1 MAVAAWCRQCGA
13 YVYLTDQ
20 WGCVNGHAWTEASNW
35 YDPATGVP
43 VTPYWLQPGYT
54 PAPVAAPAP
63 APQPAPV
70 AQPVVAP
77 QPEPAPVAAPT
88 PAAAPAPAPAPA
100 PEPAP
105 EPVAPAPEPEPIA
118 VAPAPAPVAVAPAPE
133 PAPAPAPVA
142 APAEAVT
149 GVPVASV
156 RDQFLIDLMATF
168 AQYPNYAVAYGTDT
182 DVTIAVNVADAQW
195 ATGSKRVDYSA
206 ILKTVEAER
215 TVYFWEMLKE
225 QSSGL
230 SFGSVDTESTTTFGN
245 SRSGTVK
252 QVLMT
257 SNGPVEIEWD
267 YGQTRAIVESV
278 AARHGLAIKVVLRK
292 KSAQW

>member
-1 MAVAAWCRQCGA
+1 M
-13 YVYLTDQ
+13 YLTDQ

-54 PAPVAAPAP
+54 PAPAA
-63 APQPAPV
+63 APQPAPAAVPV
-70 AQPVVAP
+70 AQPAVAP
-77 QPEPAPVAAPT
+77 QPEPAPVPVAAPMPSPEPAPMASPAPVVAAEPVVAPAPQ
-88 PAAAPAPAPAPA
+88 PAAVAPTSAPEPAAVAPAPAPA

-105 EPVAPAPEPEPIA
+105 
-118 VAPAPAPVAVAPAPE
+118 APAPAE
-133 PAPAPAPVA
+133 P
-142 APAEAVT
+142 VT
-149 GVPVASV
+149 GAPVASV
-156 RDQFLIDLMATF
+156 RDQFLVDLMATF
-168 AQYPNYAVAYGTDT
+168 AQYPNYAVAYGIPET
-182 DVTIAVNVADAQW
+182 DVTIAVNVAAAQW

-230 SFGSVDTESTTTFGN
+230 SFGSVDTESTTTFGA

-257 SNGPVEIEWD
+257 TNGPVEIEWD

-278 AARHGLAIKVVLRK
+278 AARHGLTIRVVLRK